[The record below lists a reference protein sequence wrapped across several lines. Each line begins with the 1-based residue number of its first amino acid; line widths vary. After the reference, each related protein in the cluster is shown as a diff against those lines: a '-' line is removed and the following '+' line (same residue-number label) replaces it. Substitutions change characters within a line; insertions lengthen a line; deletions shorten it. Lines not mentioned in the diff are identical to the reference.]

1 MYTPVPAFD
10 SVADLVAAQSGD
22 RVAFGR
28 LVDHFQGEVRAC
40 LAVRIGSPADVDDLA
55 QEVFITTWRRLADI
69 DPQRPF
75 GAWLRGIALNLV
87 RNHRRLRRH
96 DALDLILEP
105 AAATATDS
113 GGSMHAMAEAL
124 DGCLERVDESGRQL
138 LQLRYGEDL
147 PLAEIGQRLER
158 NHSTLTMAFHRLR
171 ERLRACIEERLG
183 RVIDVI

>member
-1 MYTPVPAFD
+1 MNTPVPAFD
-10 SVADLVAAQSGD
+10 AVADLVAAQSGD

-55 QEVFITTWRRLADI
+55 QEVFITSWRRLADI

-75 GAWLRGIALNLV
+75 GAWLRGITLNLV

-105 AAATATDS
+105 AAATESD
-113 GGSMHAMAEAL
+113 GSTHTMAEAL

-147 PLAEIGQRLER
+147 PLTEIGQRLGR

-171 ERLRACIEERLG
+171 ERLRGCIEERLG
-183 RVIDVI
+183 RGIDVI